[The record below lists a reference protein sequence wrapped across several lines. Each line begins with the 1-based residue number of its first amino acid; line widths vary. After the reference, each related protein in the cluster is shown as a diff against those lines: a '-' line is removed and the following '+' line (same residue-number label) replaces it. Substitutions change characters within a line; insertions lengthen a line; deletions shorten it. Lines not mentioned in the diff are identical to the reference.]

1 MNDGRAGYGNRPR
14 RVRHRVAAT
23 DARRMFGD
31 MLPNFPGWYAAV
43 TTRRLRV
50 PMLVAWSAVI
60 LIACAKDQPEPRVVT
75 GEHPV
80 APMTRPAD
88 STSPVVPVRWNAT
101 DGTAI
106 YIPAEGG
113 AAQVVLPP
121 VMDDS
126 VPKPANATLPIGAAP
141 ASVDLFAAFGKIGT
155 VSVGEFSAT
164 TQPEVGEG
172 CDAWPVVPLR
182 ETTGV
187 PVQGWRIALQA
198 GVAEAV
204 HADSIG
210 SMSRSDSAKLVVE
223 INRAAALLPLDSAG
237 VLRRVPFG
245 VTRAYRL
252 RLAGDVETVITV
264 VERRLNME
272 ASPRVERTV
281 LVLERATKARQYS
294 AVWRDTQYAAED
306 DLIAVDLL
314 SVVML
319 HDGKRPTVFLG
330 LDFGDGSRVQML
342 QRSDSGKWTLFWA
355 SAYTGC

>member
-1 MNDGRAGYGNRPR
+1 
-14 RVRHRVAAT
+14 
-23 DARRMFGD
+23 
-31 MLPNFPGWYAAV
+31 MLPNSPGLHAAMITRGLRALLLVTATAAV
-43 TTRRLRV
+43 LG
-50 PMLVAWSAVI
+50 
-60 LIACAKDQPEPRVVT
+60 ACTKDQPEPRVVS

-80 APMTRPAD
+80 APMTKPAD
-88 STSPVVPVRWNAT
+88 STSTVVAARWNPA

-106 YIPAEGG
+106 YIPSEGG
-113 AAQVVLPP
+113 AAQVILPP

-126 VPKPANATLPIGAAP
+126 VPKPASATMPVGAAP
-141 ASVDLFAAFGKIGT
+141 ASVDLFAPFGKIGT
-155 VSVGEFSAT
+155 VSVGEFAPS

-182 ETTGV
+182 ETTGI
-187 PVQGWRIALQA
+187 PTQGWRIALQA
-198 GVAEAV
+198 GIAEAV

-210 SMSRSDSAKLVVE
+210 AMSRSDSAKLVVE

-252 RLAGDVETVITV
+252 RLAGDVETVIAV

-281 LVLERATKARQYS
+281 LVLERAPKARQLS
-294 AVWRDTQYAAED
+294 AVWRDTQYATED

-314 SVVML
+314 AVAML

-342 QRSDSGKWTLFWA
+342 QRSDSGIWTLYWS